1 MVISRNVRN
10 PKIVG
15 NPMIG
20 MDRETL
26 SREETDFHGFRDF
39 WKCRDYRVCWNFR
52 VYWNYRMYRDSRK
65 FWKFWKSWNPD
76 STKQYFKASIE
87 SSGLSE
93 FPKFLGIS
101 THIEN
106 FDSFKKSNIIKI
118 KFAGTRPDLEIN
130 SHLVPKISG
139 SRTLLI
145 INKLL
150 IFMEIRFWEYN

>member
-52 VYWNYRMYRDSRK
+52 VYWNYRIEIIEILENFGNFENPEIPTQQNSILKHRSNLRGFQNSRNFGNLDAYREFRLFQEIQYYKNKVCGSPSRSRNK
-65 FWKFWKSWNPD
+65 FPSC
-76 STKQYFKASIE
+76 
-87 SSGLSE
+87 
-93 FPKFLGIS
+93 PKNFGIS
-101 THIEN
+101 NT
-106 FDSFKKSNIIKI
+106 SN
-118 KFAGTRPDLEIN
+118 N
-130 SHLVPKISG
+130 Q
-139 SRTLLI
+139 
-145 INKLL
+145 
-150 IFMEIRFWEYN
+150 